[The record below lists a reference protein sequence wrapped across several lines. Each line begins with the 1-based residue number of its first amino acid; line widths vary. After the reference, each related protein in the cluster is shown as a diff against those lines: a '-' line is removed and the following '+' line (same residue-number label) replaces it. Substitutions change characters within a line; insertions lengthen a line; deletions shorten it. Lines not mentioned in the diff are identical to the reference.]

1 MRLANEEGPNQL
13 DPKAITP
20 GHLDGQGWPESFLDD
35 FESRIWITY
44 RSNFPPIPKP
54 IDRDAFSTMTLS
66 VRLRSQLVD
75 QHGLTSD
82 TGWGCMIRSGQSLLA
97 NAMSILLF
105 GRGTNQRQHFHRCP
119 SRNELTCIQVGVGES
134 TMIGRLS
141 YCHSLLITRM
151 HLSQYIDLSSMVLN
165 SVTNIPGSGLGPP
178 RPPDA
183 YSMSQS
189 HCVICVAHIRV

>member
-1 MRLANEEGPNQL
+1 MPGLL
-13 DPKAITP
+13 DE
-20 GHLDGQGWPESFLDD
+20 QGWPESFLLD

-54 IDRDAFSTMTLS
+54 IKQDAYSAMTLS

-75 QHGLTSD
+75 QHGFTSD

-105 GRGTNQRQHFHRCP
+105 GRGNKQRQHFQQYIRYSSC
-119 SRNELTCIQVGVGES
+119 SELTCLQVGVEES
-134 TMIGRLS
+134 TLTRRLS
-141 YCHSLLITRM
+141 YCHSLQITRM
-151 HLSQYIDLSSMVLN
+151 HLSQYIDLSNMVP
-165 SVTNIPGSGLGPP
+165 SPVTNIPGNGLGPQ

-189 HCVICVAHIRV
+189 HWSISIAHV

>member
-1 MRLANEEGPNQL
+1 MGMANEEGPNQL
-13 DPKAITP
+13 VPKATTP
-20 GHLDGQGWPESFLDD
+20 GQLDEQGWPESFLHD

-54 IDRDAFSTMTLS
+54 INQDAFSAMTLS

-75 QHGLTSD
+75 QHGFTSD

-105 GRGTNQRQHFHRCP
+105 GRGNNQRQHFHRCS
-119 SRNELTCIQVGVGES
+119 SRSELTCIQVGVEES
-134 TMIGRLS
+134 TLIGRPS
-141 YCHSLLITRM
+141 YCYSLQITRM
-151 HLSQYIDLSSMVLN
+151 HLSQYIDLSSMVP
-165 SVTNIPGSGLGPP
+165 SPVTNILGNGLALPQ
-178 RPPDA
+178 PPDA

-189 HCVICVAHIRV
+189 HWALT